1 MSFTQLWTHFKLDNV
16 FQNGVIIDIRLVLSA
31 IDLVCDLQ
39 AEEKTH
45 FFAFL
50 YNHVQMNGKEKD
62 LFSLNKVKFAS
73 FLQNS
78 IWSPEK
84 KRKTKV
90 TFVLGSLEIERG
102 RAKNEHV

>member
-1 MSFTQLWTHFKLDNV
+1 MK
-16 FQNGVIIDIRLVLSA
+16 
-31 IDLVCDLQ
+31 
-39 AEEKTH
+39 KKK
-45 FFAFL
+45 
-50 YNHVQMNGKEKD
+50 KE

-73 FLQNS
+73 FLQIS

-84 KRKTKV
+84 KRKTKI

>member
-1 MSFTQLWTHFKLDNV
+1 
-16 FQNGVIIDIRLVLSA
+16 
-31 IDLVCDLQ
+31 
-39 AEEKTH
+39 
-45 FFAFL
+45 
-50 YNHVQMNGKEKD
+50 MNGIEKE

-73 FLQNS
+73 FLQIL

-90 TFVLGSLEIERG
+90 TFVLGSLDIERG

>member
-1 MSFTQLWTHFKLDNV
+1 
-16 FQNGVIIDIRLVLSA
+16 
-31 IDLVCDLQ
+31 
-39 AEEKTH
+39 
-45 FFAFL
+45 
-50 YNHVQMNGKEKD
+50 MNGKEKE
-62 LFSLNKVKFAS
+62 LFFLNKVKFAS

>member
-1 MSFTQLWTHFKLDNV
+1 
-16 FQNGVIIDIRLVLSA
+16 
-31 IDLVCDLQ
+31 
-39 AEEKTH
+39 
-45 FFAFL
+45 
-50 YNHVQMNGKEKD
+50 MNGKEKE

-102 RAKNEHV
+102 RAKNEHVYYKAVLIVALYVFF

>member
-1 MSFTQLWTHFKLDNV
+1 MSHQDSTSSFTQLWTHFKLDNV

-45 FFAFL
+45 FCAFQ
-50 YNHVQMNGKEKD
+50 YNHVQMNGKENE

-73 FLQNS
+73 FLQ
-78 IWSPEK
+78 I
-84 KRKTKV
+84 
-90 TFVLGSLEIERG
+90 
-102 RAKNEHV
+102 

>member
-1 MSFTQLWTHFKLDNV
+1 
-16 FQNGVIIDIRLVLSA
+16 
-31 IDLVCDLQ
+31 
-39 AEEKTH
+39 
-45 FFAFL
+45 
-50 YNHVQMNGKEKD
+50 MNGKEKE

-73 FLQNS
+73 LQIS